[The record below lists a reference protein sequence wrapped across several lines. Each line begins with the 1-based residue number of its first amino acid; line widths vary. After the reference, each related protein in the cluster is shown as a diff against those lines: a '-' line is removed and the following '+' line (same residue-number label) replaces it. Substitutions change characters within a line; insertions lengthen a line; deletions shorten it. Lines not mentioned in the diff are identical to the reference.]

1 MTDEQIT
8 AGYGGVEE
16 PLYKGILC
24 LLVKINHYVTAK
36 YYVKF
41 QSKTDGIHQIKCPE
55 NYVIFQHISYLID
68 TGFIRAFEVFLLP

>member
-41 QSKTDGIHQIKCPE
+41 
-55 NYVIFQHISYLID
+55 
-68 TGFIRAFEVFLLP
+68 